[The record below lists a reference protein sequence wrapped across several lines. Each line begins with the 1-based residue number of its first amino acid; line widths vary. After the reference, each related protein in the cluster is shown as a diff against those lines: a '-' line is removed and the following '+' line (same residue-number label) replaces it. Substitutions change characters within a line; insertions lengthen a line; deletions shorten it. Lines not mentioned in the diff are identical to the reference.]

1 MDPASDSDVRPV
13 RKLRRFI
20 ELLARIVHSK
30 VFTLLGM
37 IAVTVLGY
45 AFAPDDLALGAYIAR
60 VDVTIADR
68 ILSIDF
74 PFMLGDTRGASVS
87 LSGVEDGYTLIVEGN
102 DRFAYQLGE
111 RIQYTVTVLDQYDR
125 PLKLGLDAARST
137 LLGAY
142 YEQVLPSTARSGD
155 GLTFSM
161 RVPFKARIAT
171 ALLLLVATLWLTEI
185 IPLSAASLLIPVV
198 IVTGNVTDI
207 NTVLQPFFHPIIVL
221 FLAGF
226 LMAQAMRRTET
237 DRLIALTI
245 LRRSSLKPSYLMLT
259 MMLVTAFLSMWMSN
273 TAAVALL
280 IPIALAVLQRL
291 PHEQGETG
299 FRRALIL
306 GIAYSATIGGIGSAI
321 GTPANMLALTFLGE
335 FAGAQMAFADWF
347 AYGLP
352 MVLIMLPI
360 IWLYLLFTFR
370 VSLRHDGSRFSHDPY
385 AQELK
390 SIGRL
395 SRDQIIIL
403 LTFVAVMALWLTESW
418 HGLPSAIVALGGAL
432 VLFFA
437 QSIEKD
443 DLNRINWD
451 ALLTF
456 GGGLSIGS
464 ILVLT
469 GFSDWVALQ
478 LIGLSSQPPIVVI
491 FLVAALTLAVGA
503 FISNTACA
511 AMLIPLAIPLAQI
524 LHIDPRVLV
533 VVVAI
538 ASSIDFAFVI
548 GTPPTMMA
556 YSTGFFKTS
565 EIFRR
570 GIVLDLIGIVL
581 LSFGVIWIWQLLGVI
596 TL

>member
-1 MDPASDSDVRPV
+1 MDIAVDSDGQPR
-13 RKLRRFI
+13 RKSGRFV
-20 ELLARIVHSK
+20 EQLSRMFHSK
-30 VFTLLGM
+30 VFTLL
-37 IAVTVLGY
+37 AVLTVTAMGY
-45 AFAPDDLALGAYIAR
+45 VFAPGDLALGSYVAR
-60 VDVTIADR
+60 IDVTIDGR
-68 ILSIDF
+68 IRSIDF
-74 PFMLGDTRGASVS
+74 PFTLGETPGAPVRVSSVA
-87 LSGVEDGYTLIVEGN
+87 GGYTLIVEGN
-102 DRFAYQLGE
+102 DRFVYQLGE
-111 RIQYTVTVLDQYDR
+111 HIQYKLIVLDQNDQ
-125 PLKLGLDAARST
+125 PIKLSSDAVGST
-137 LLGAY
+137 LIGAG
-142 YEQVLPSTARSGD
+142 YEQPLPSTARSAD

-171 ALLLLVATLWLTEI
+171 ALLLLLAALWLTEI

-198 IVTGNVTDI
+198 IVVGNVSDI
-207 NTVLQPFFHPIIVL
+207 NTVLQPFFHPIVVL

-226 LMAQAMRRTET
+226 LMAQAMQRTGT

-245 LRRSSLKPSYLMLT
+245 LRRSSLKPGYLMLT

-273 TAAVALL
+273 TAAVAVL
-280 IPIALAVLQRL
+280 IPIALAVLQKL
-291 PHEQGETG
+291 PYEQGESG

-335 FAGAQMAFADWF
+335 FAGVPMAFADWF

-352 MVLIMLPI
+352 MMLIMLPI
-360 IWLYLLFTFR
+360 IWLYLLFSFR
-370 VSLRHDGSRFSHDPY
+370 VRLRQDASHFSHDPY

-390 SIGRL
+390 RIGRL
-395 SRDQIIIL
+395 SRDQIVIL
-403 LTFVAVMALWLTESW
+403 LTFLAVMLLWLTESW
-418 HGLPSAIVALGGAL
+418 HGVPPAIIALGGAL
-432 VLFFA
+432 LLFFTQA
-437 QSIEKD
+437 IDKS

-464 ILVLT
+464 MLVLT

-478 LIGLSSQPPIVVI
+478 LIGLSSQPPIVVV
-491 FLVAALTLAVGA
+491 FLVAALTLTIGA

-533 VVVAI
+533 TVVAI